1 MINMKLFY
9 CVLLQFI
16 GIISAVC
23 VVYYSPFEN
32 IGNVLWIIGVMICG
46 GLSFAC
52 LEEQHRRS

>member
-1 MINMKLFY
+1 MKLFY

-32 IGNVLWIIGVMICG
+32 IGNVLWIIGVMMCG